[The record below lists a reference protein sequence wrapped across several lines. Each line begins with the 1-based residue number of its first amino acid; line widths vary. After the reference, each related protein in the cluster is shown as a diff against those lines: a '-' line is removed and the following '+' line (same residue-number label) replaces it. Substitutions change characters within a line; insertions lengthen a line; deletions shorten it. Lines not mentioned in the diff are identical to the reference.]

1 MKKIIFICLF
11 FIPFSAQAET
21 ELSFS
26 LGLGE
31 NSYKSYSFE
40 LNYSTENYHISPEF
54 ETYESDY
61 LYKKSV
67 YSLNFGGSFEKS
79 DLDFYISISPEID
92 GYKNYSAGADLY
104 YSIYDGENFFIKP
117 GVFVSSTW
125 HSDIYSSTSSVF
137 YGGKNKTS
145 YSVRTDPFE
154 LKETEYGASLKG
166 GSGIFSGEIYYSKTS
181 YDKEISLTDRTI
193 QTIVSDASF
202 VAESGFSDY
211 SLGADISLELGYGFS
226 SDAGYVYRA
235 YLLGEKPSKTYKI
248 SFSKAFGFAEP
259 NLSYEYS
266 DDSAG
271 GSSFFGFGLRVKI

>member
-1 MKKIIFICLF
+1 MKKIILICLF
-11 FIPFSAQAET
+11 FIPFSVQAES
-21 ELSFS
+21 ELSFN

-31 NSYKSYSFE
+31 DSYKNYSFE
-40 LNYSTENYHISPEF
+40 LKYSSENYYISPGF

-67 YSLNFGGSFEKS
+67 YSLNFGGSFEKY
-79 DLDFYISISPEID
+79 DLDFYISLSPEID

-104 YSIYDGENFFIKP
+104 YSVYDGEDFFIKP
-117 GVFVSSTW
+117 GVFLSTTW
-125 HSDIYSSTSSVF
+125 HSDIYSSTSAVF

-145 YSVRTDPFE
+145 YSVRTTPLE
-154 LKETEYGASLKG
+154 LKETEYGVSLKAG
-166 GSGIFSGEIYYSKTS
+166 GNIISGEIYYSKTS
-181 YDKEISLTDRTI
+181 YDREISLTDRNI
-193 QTIVSDASF
+193 QSMVSEASF

-211 SLGADISLELGYGFS
+211 SLGADISSELGYGFS
-226 SDAGYVYRA
+226 ADMGYVYRT

-248 SFSKAFGFAEP
+248 SFSKNFGSAEP